1 MKAIVIGGVAAG
13 MSAASKLRRVMPDA
27 QITVYERGGYLSYGA
42 CGLPYYI
49 GGFNDDPGRLI
60 ARTREQYAQMRIDTF
75 LHHEVLSVDAAAK
88 RVRVRDNDSGR
99 EFEDSYDA
107 LMIAVGCDSVAPKV
121 PGADLPSVFYLKTME
136 DGLLLHEILRLRDV
150 TRVAVVGGGNVAMDA
165 ARCSKRLGAEV
176 YVVYRR
182 GMEELPA
189 RHEEV
194 EHAIEEGVIFKTLNN
209 PVQINGDEQD
219 CVKSMTCIEMELGE
233 PDASGRRRPVEKKG
247 SEFDLSVDAVIMSL
261 GTSPNPLI
269 KSTTKGLE
277 VNKKGG
283 IIVNE
288 EGLTSRQA
296 VYAGGDAVTGAAT
309 VILAMGAG
317 KLGAKSIDEYLSK

>member
-136 DGLLLHEILRLRDV
+136 DGLLLREIARLKDV
-150 TRVAVVGGGNVAMDA
+150 HHVAVVGGGYIGVEMTEALLHTW
-165 ARCSKRLGAEV
+165 ARPSRSS
-176 YVVYRR
+176 RR
-182 GMEELPA
+182 GSGCSPRLNPNFPNWPLRSWRKTACGCWWATAWRRLPNRATAAWCA
-189 RHEEV
+189 R
-194 EHAIEEGVIFKTLNN
+194 AGRIF
-209 PVQINGDEQD
+209 P
-219 CVKSMTCIEMELGE
+219 
-233 PDASGRRRPVEKKG
+233 
-247 SEFDLSVDAVIMSL
+247 
-261 GTSPNPLI
+261 
-269 KSTTKGLE
+269 
-277 VNKKGG
+277 
-283 IIVNE
+283 
-288 EGLTSRQA
+288 
-296 VYAGGDAVTGAAT
+296 AT
-309 VILAMGAG
+309 WW
-317 KLGAKSIDEYLSK
+317 

>member
-136 DGLLLHEILRLRDV
+136 DGLLLRDDAGIVGILRAVQGNLRALLALLGLQAALLVVLFQICAVKDAEHVALGHGVADLDV
-150 TRVAVVGGGNVAMDA
+150 DLQGLARAGGLLVDLLDVRALDVAGDAERVCQVHALKRRVACR
-165 ARCSKRLGAEV
+165 ARRHGLQRALSGPDQADE
-176 YVVYRR
+176 RR
-182 GMEELPA
+182 GDDHDDHGEDEKDFGSLFHFGHKRIASPPLNILP
-189 RHEEV
+189 
-194 EHAIEEGVIFKTLNN
+194 I
-209 PVQINGDEQD
+209 
-219 CVKSMTCIEMELGE
+219 
-233 PDASGRRRPVEKKG
+233 
-247 SEFDLSVDAVIMSL
+247 
-261 GTSPNPLI
+261 
-269 KSTTKGLE
+269 
-277 VNKKGG
+277 
-283 IIVNE
+283 
-288 EGLTSRQA
+288 
-296 VYAGGDAVTGAAT
+296 
-309 VILAMGAG
+309 
-317 KLGAKSIDEYLSK
+317 